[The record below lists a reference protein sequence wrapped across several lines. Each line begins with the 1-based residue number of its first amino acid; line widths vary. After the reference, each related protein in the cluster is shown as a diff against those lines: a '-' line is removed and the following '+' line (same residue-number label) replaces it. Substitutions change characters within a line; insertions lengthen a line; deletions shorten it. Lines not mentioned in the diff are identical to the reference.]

1 MGRRGPRAVLT
12 FHHKGWLD
20 YSDALVVL
28 DPVVDRAYSPVV
40 ALSPD
45 FGYRLYKKFMSTV
58 HDLGAAGKRF
68 SNLAPSQETSDVE
81 SAEPRPAP
89 GGSAIFASP
98 EQMRHDYLTAKAF
111 RQEVRRQRRVKRK
124 AERGGQPQSLHDI
137 EFR

>member
-1 MGRRGPRAVLT
+1 MPWWFWILL
-12 FHHKGWLD
+12 WI
-20 YSDALVVL
+20 ALI
-28 DPVVDRAYSPVV
+28 
-40 ALSPD
+40 ALSLL
-45 FGYRLYKKFMSTV
+45 FHLTLGYRLYKKFMSTV

-124 AERGGQPQSLHDI
+124 AERGSTPNPCTTLNSDRRRMYPKGKDLPT
-137 EFR
+137 